1 MKPFEQ
7 ICKFATLM
15 EQYPEWEVPV
25 MAQHLRM
32 HPVLLSRLCK
42 RLLGLSA
49 KQWLLS
55 YRMRCWRVALQEQGD
70 VLDSA
75 LDHFGALSTAY
86 RHAAHALG
94 MSPASLRKGGAG
106 AQITF
111 GAVTSH
117 WGPLSVAV
125 TSMGVC
131 WVCSEAD
138 THRALAELV
147 ETYPN
152 ARLTRDDAQFS
163 TWSDSLAQRFKIAS
177 DQVSK
182 LSNDLW
188 LSVLQ
193 HHLFAFVDQSIATPA
208 DRCFAEPRNPECRS
222 TELESLSSA
231 QRDRTRH
238 TSLELQL

>member
-1 MKPFEQ
+1 MTRFNHIVQ
-7 ICKFATLM
+7 FATLM
-15 EQYPEWEVPV
+15 QQHPEWEVPSLARKLCV
-25 MAQHLRM
+25 N
-32 HPVLLSRLCK
+32 PVQLGRLCK

-55 YRMRCWRVALQEQGD
+55 YRMRCWRVALQEQGE

-106 AQITF
+106 ARIVF
-111 GAVTSH
+111 GALESE
-117 WGPLSVAV
+117 WGPLCVAV

-131 WVCSEAD
+131 WVCAD
-138 THRALAELV
+138 TDMPRALGELI

-152 ARLTRDDAQFS
+152 AELTRNDTRFVHWATTLTQR
-163 TWSDSLAQRFKIAS
+163 TSLS
-177 DQVSK
+177 PTQVSE
-182 LSNDLW
+182 LSTDAW

-193 HHLFAFVDQSIATPA
+193 HHLFAFVDQSAKLGNVAHQASRPPVDA
-208 DRCFAEPRNPECRS
+208 DS
-222 TELESLSSA
+222 V
-231 QRDRTRH
+231 
-238 TSLELQL
+238 LQL